1 MSYTNELI
9 SIIKHDHPRNFCCKK
24 ALAQGILFVKG
35 RAENNSV
42 SIHLYGD
49 EKIETACSI
58 FFDVYG
64 KSPTKEKRAKSGIG
78 TTLVLPSS
86 SALEYVSNI
95 SILSTGFT
103 PTCPQCTSF
112 FLKGIFVSCG
122 RITNPQSSYRLELSA
137 ADRADI
143 VLAFLQT
150 QDLTATKTKRK
161 NETLLLIKNSAQI
174 EKFFVIM
181 GINKITFDVM
191 NVRIENELK
200 SEIQRITNFETAN
213 IKRSV
218 DARDNQLAIIE
229 ELKKNNLISSLPK
242 ELADT
247 AELRLKMPEASLSLL
262 ASSSVPP
269 LTKSGIVHR
278 LSKLTNTARILLGKE
293 NE

>member
-9 SIIKHDHPRNFCCKK
+9 SIIKNDYPRNFCCKK
-24 ALAQGILFVKG
+24 ALAQGILFSKG

-42 SIHLYGD
+42 AIHLYGD
-49 EKIETACSI
+49 EKIEIACLVFGDI
-58 FFDVYG
+58 YG
-64 KSPTKEKRAKSGIG
+64 KPPTKEKRPRSGVG
-78 TTLVLPSS
+78 TTLVLSAS
-86 SALEYVSNI
+86 SALEYVLNI
-95 SILSTGFT
+95 SKFGASFT
-103 PTCPQCTSF
+103 SACPQCTSF
-112 FLKGIFVSCG
+112 FMKGIFLSCG
-122 RITNPQSSYRLELSA
+122 RIANPQSSYRLELSA
-137 ADRADI
+137 PDNADHI
-143 VLAFLQT
+143 SAFLKT
-150 QDLTATKTKRK
+150 QDLTATKIKRK

-262 ASSSVPP
+262 ASLSVPP

>member
-24 ALAQGILFVKG
+24 SLAQGMLFAKG
-35 RAENNSV
+35 QSEKNSV
-42 SIHLYGD
+42 TIRLYGE
-49 EKIETACSI
+49 EKIEIACST
-58 FFDVYG
+58 FLEVYG
-64 KSPTKEKRAKSGIG
+64 KLPIKEKRAKSGVA
-78 TTLVLPSS
+78 TTLTLSS
-86 SALEYVSNI
+86 ISALEYVSNI
-95 SILSTGFT
+95 AHFGANFT
-103 PTCPQCTSF
+103 PACPQCTSF

-122 RITNPQSSYRLELSA
+122 RISNPQSSYRLEFSV
-137 ADRADI
+137 ADRSKEFSC
-143 VLAFLQT
+143 FLESL
-150 QDLTATKTKRK
+150 DLTATKIKRK
-161 NETLLLIKNSAQI
+161 SETLLLIKNSAQI
-174 EKFFVIM
+174 EKFFIIM

-191 NVRIENELK
+191 NVRIENDLK

-218 DARDNQLAIIE
+218 DARDAQLAIIE

-242 ELADT
+242 ELAET